1 MKTDARVRY
10 TRMRIREAFW
20 ECLAKKPVS
29 KITVK
34 EICDGAEI
42 NRATFYKHYTDPFDL
57 LEKLEEEALAEME
70 KMLRDDERDKDMSQG
85 LMLAILKELGNKEKL
100 YALLTSE
107 NGDPGFASR
116 ISDFY
121 YQNCRPRLAQSLS
134 GRTEAEKDAAYRFVA
149 GGCGHLIS
157 RWIKDGMQISPEQM
171 AEELRGLCLA
181 FMEAYQR
188 QDKGQN

>member
-10 TRMRIREAFW
+10 TRMRIREAFL

-29 KITVK
+29 GITVK
-34 EICDGAEI
+34 EICERAEI
-42 NRATFYKHYTDPFDL
+42 NRATFYKHYADPFDL
-57 LEKLEEEALAEME
+57 LERLEDEAMEEME
-70 KMLRDDERDKDMSQG
+70 KKLEDCNREQS
-85 LMLAILKELGNKEKL
+85 LLLAILKGMENKENP

-107 NGDPGFASR
+107 NGDPGFALRVSG
-116 ISDFY
+116 FF
-121 YQNCRPRLAQSLS
+121 YQNCRPRLAQNLS
-134 GRTEAEKDAAYRFVA
+134 GRTEEERDAAYRFVV

-157 RWIKDGMQISPEQM
+157 QWMKDGMKTSPEQM
-171 AEELRGLCLA
+171 AVRLQELCTA